1 MLPVSGH
8 TQGSFIA
15 LSQAP
20 QQAVMSSPVITAVS
34 ANEVRNIDINYRLA
48 PNFVVKYF
56 HDFREFTE
64 ITKIFVTK
72 TFLQHP

>member
-34 ANEVRNIDINYRLA
+34 ANEVRNIDINYCLA
-48 PNFVVKYF
+48 PNF
-56 HDFREFTE
+56 RCQ
-64 ITKIFVTK
+64 IFS
-72 TFLQHP
+72 